1 MTKVE
6 NILSDLIKSK
16 SVTPHND
23 GATEKIEKF
32 LRNMGFKTHIL
43 EFQGAEMPI
52 KNLYARRGT
61 GGKNLCFAGHTDVV
75 PEGSGNWSFD
85 PFAGEIK
92 DGFVNGRGAVD
103 MKGGI
108 AAFLSAIEM
117 FLNENPKPNFSISV
131 LISGNEEGDFQGGMP
146 EILNWL
152 KEKKEKID
160 FCMMAEPSSLK
171 KIGDAYKIGR
181 RGSVNFILKAFGVQG
196 HIAEQNHPDNVVF
209 KLSALAVDLYNL
221 ELDKGNDD
229 FQPSNLEFSTF
240 DTGNTTENIIPEKA
254 ELRFNIRFTNAFK
267 ADELVFFIE
276 KNVQKLAKKYNLK
289 GYNLSSRISGE
300 AFLSKQAKEH
310 KSLES
315 SIEEVVGFVAKPD
328 TSGGTSDLRFVGD
341 FIPHFA
347 EFGLKN
353 DTMHKVDE
361 RTSVKDL
368 EKVRDVFYTWL
379 KKENNR
385 G

>member
-1 MTKVE
+1 MNSVE
-6 NILSDLIKSK
+6 SILSDLIKSK

-23 GATEKIEKF
+23 GAIEKIEKF
-32 LRNMGFKTHIL
+32 LSNLGFATNIL
-43 EFQGAEMPI
+43 EFQGTEMPI
-52 KNLYARRGT
+52 KNLYARLGT
-61 GGKNLCFAGHTDVV
+61 QGKNLCFAGHTDVV
-75 PEGSGNWSFD
+75 PEGDGSWSFD

-108 AAFLSAIEM
+108 AAFLSAIEL
-117 FLNENPKPNFSISV
+117 FLNEKPDPNFSISV
-131 LISGNEEGDFQGGMP
+131 LVSGNEEGDFQGGMP
-146 EILNWL
+146 EILEWL

-160 FCMMAEPSSLK
+160 FCMMAEPSSIN
-171 KIGDAYKIGR
+171 KIGDAYKKGR

-196 HIAEQNHPDNVVF
+196 HIAEQNQPDNVIF

-240 DTGNTTENIIPEKA
+240 DTGNMTENLIPENA
-254 ELRFNIRFTNAFK
+254 EIRFNIRFSNAFK
-267 ADELVFFIE
+267 AKKLVEFIE
-276 KNVQKLAKKYNLK
+276 KNVQELAKKHKLK
-289 GYNLSSRISGE
+289 DYNLSSRISGE
-300 AFLSKQAKEH
+300 VFLSKKAQQH
-310 KSLES
+310 QSLEA
-315 SIEEVVGFVAKPD
+315 SIKEVMGFTAKPD
-328 TSGGTSDLRFVGD
+328 TLGGTSDLRFMGD
-341 FIPHFA
+341 FIPNFA

-368 EKVRDVFYTWL
+368 EQVRDVFYSWL
-379 KKENNR
+379 KKENSNA
-385 G
+385 